1 MDSGVLCKFGI
12 VIFLVLKFVIFKE
25 FLNDNYVIL
34 FIILKYFG
42 SFKDVLLIRR
52 YWLESIDLIEK
63 SEFVFI
69 SLRR

>member
-1 MDSGVLCKFGI
+1 MDSGVLRKFGI
-12 VIFLVLKFVIFKE
+12 VIFLVLKFVTFKE

-52 YWLESIDLIEK
+52 YWLESRDLIEK
-63 SEFVFI
+63 SEFVFF

>member
-1 MDSGVLCKFGI
+1 MDSGVLRKFGI
-12 VIFLVLKFVIFKE
+12 VIFLVLRFVIFKE

>member
-1 MDSGVLCKFGI
+1 MDSGVLRKFGI
-12 VIFLVLKFVIFKE
+12 VIFLVLRFVIFKE

-63 SEFVFI
+63 SEFVFF

>member
-1 MDSGVLCKFGI
+1 MDSGVLRKFGI
-12 VIFLVLKFVIFKE
+12 VIFLVLRFVIFKE

-42 SFKDVLLIRR
+42 FFKDVLLIRR

>member
-1 MDSGVLCKFGI
+1 MDSGVLRKFGI
-12 VIFLVLKFVIFKE
+12 VIFLVLRFVIFKE

-42 SFKDVLLIRR
+42 LFKDVLLIRR

-63 SEFVFI
+63 SEFVFF

>member
-1 MDSGVLCKFGI
+1 MDSGVLRKFGI
-12 VIFLVLKFVIFKE
+12 VIFLVLRFVIFKE

-63 SEFVFI
+63 LEFVFI

>member
-1 MDSGVLCKFGI
+1 MDSGVLRKFGI
-12 VIFLVLKFVIFKE
+12 VIFLVLRFVIFKE

-42 SFKDVLLIRR
+42 SFKDILLIRR